1 MTSFIRT
8 DIAIVCAKRKILQE
22 NSTCNSQIEKIV
34 ILPILGLSDMKGII
48 SKKIRLRR
56 YFRFGRHRIIFFN
69 LNSSIKV
76 DKSTG

>member
-48 SKKIRLRR
+48 SKK
-56 YFRFGRHRIIFFN
+56 FACGAIFV
-69 LNSSIKV
+69 LAGIA
-76 DKSTG
+76 